1 MCVLQVLL
9 LFIVIAVRHLIISAR
24 FLHIFFL
31 QHVYP
36 MPVPFN
42 SNSACTTEL
51 YIVNCVHYTCV
62 ELQLLYAVVV
72 FCNTFTERMHLQRN
86 DAVL

>member
-1 MCVLQVLL
+1 VRSTSVASIYSYCCSP
-9 LFIVIAVRHLIISAR
+9 FIFFCTFSA
-24 FLHIFFL
+24 HFFL